1 MGLKMKRYD
10 YFASRV
16 THFLKGY
23 RKKHNLTQSDL
34 ADKLG
39 TTKST
44 VSRIENNQ
52 DKQITFVLSVLEN
65 LGNLEQMDLG
75 AFMAYLDSKKQHV
88 EASQSSEKLFP
99 WQKSVLAALL
109 DAKQSLRLDFVT
121 EVMAQPKEE
130 LEKALDLMVR
140 INRLP
145 TSSYAVVNTLVSE
158 LSKKH

>member
-1 MGLKMKRYD
+1 MKRYD

-65 LGNLEQMDLG
+65 LGNLENMDLG
-75 AFMAYLDSKKQHV
+75 AFMAYLDSKKQQV
-88 EASQSSEKLFP
+88 EGSKGGGEHLFP
-99 WQKSVLAALL
+99 WQKSVLVALL

-121 EVMAQPKEE
+121 EVMARPKEE
-130 LEKALDLMVR
+130 VEKALDLMVR
-140 INRLP
+140 INRLSG
-145 TSSYAVVNTLVSE
+145 SSYEVVNTLVSE
-158 LSKKH
+158 LSKTKR